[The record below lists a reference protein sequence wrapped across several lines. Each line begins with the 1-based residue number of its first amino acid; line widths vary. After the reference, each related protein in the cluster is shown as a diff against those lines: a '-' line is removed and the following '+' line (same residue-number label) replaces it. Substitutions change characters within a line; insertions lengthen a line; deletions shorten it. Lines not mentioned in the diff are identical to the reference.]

1 MAMTNVQR
9 LTSGGDLY
17 QATIQLLGEVI
28 ANHVADGH
36 CGVDLDSVR
45 PSDGGEGARLSY
57 MCPCGE
63 VVGVAAATEV
73 EQLPELEWA
82 A

>member
-1 MAMTNVQR
+1 MTNLQR
-9 LTSGGDLY
+9 LTNGGDLY

-36 CGVDLDSVR
+36 CGVDLDSGLSSEYGDVTC
-45 PSDGGEGARLSY
+45 LSY
-57 MCPCGE
+57 ACACGE
-63 VVGVAAATEV
+63 VVGVAV
-73 EQLPELEWA
+73 ERRQDLEWA

>member
-1 MAMTNVQR
+1 MTNFQR

-45 PSDGGEGARLSY
+45 PSDDGDLIRLNY
-57 MCPCGE
+57 MCPCGAM
-63 VVGVAAATEV
+63 VGVAAATEV
-73 EQLPELEWA
+73 GQLPELEWA